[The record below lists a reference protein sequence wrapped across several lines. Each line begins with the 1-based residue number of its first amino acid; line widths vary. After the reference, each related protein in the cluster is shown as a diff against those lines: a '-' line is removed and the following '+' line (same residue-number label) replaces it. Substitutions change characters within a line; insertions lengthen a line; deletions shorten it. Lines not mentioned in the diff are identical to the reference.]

1 MVSVLLKTVALL
13 SLVGLSVADL
23 HKYGICADIKG
34 GGYVYNHKA
43 TEDACA
49 AYKNRN
55 TGDEQW
61 DKCPDCYMD
70 TSDIPHCQTDG
81 WHMGGD
87 EWLYYCEQNGAELS
101 LAN

>member
-1 MVSVLLKTVALL
+1 MVSILLKTVALL
-13 SLVGLSVADL
+13 SLVGFSVADL
-23 HKYGICADIKG
+23 HKFGICADLKG
-34 GGYVYNHKA
+34 DGYVYNSKA
-43 TEDACA
+43 TQDACT

-55 TGDEQW
+55 TGNKQW

-70 TSDIPHCQTDG
+70 TVDIPHCHTNG

-87 EWLYYCEQNGAELS
+87 EWSYYCKQKGAGLS